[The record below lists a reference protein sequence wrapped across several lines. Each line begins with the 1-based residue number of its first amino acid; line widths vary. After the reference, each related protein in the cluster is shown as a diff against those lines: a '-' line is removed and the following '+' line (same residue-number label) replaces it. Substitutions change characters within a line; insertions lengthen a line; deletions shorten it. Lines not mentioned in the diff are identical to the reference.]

1 MVDVTK
7 CPHPEIFPKN
17 DEHCSCALCKR
28 RKKFVWKM
36 SKPGYIHRTAGKLK
50 NIRDISDWRSNQR
63 SIVRA
68 LTPQWAFLQNA
79 RNRPASSNK
88 PVEEDQPV
96 HSIVLFELSP
106 KRKVGD
112 LQRKK
117 KRKAERHSAVSSD
130 SLRYRDVCMLF
141 ALEKEK
147 VQSTSADI
155 SEMELALQF
164 EKVLS

>member
-1 MVDVTK
+1 
-7 CPHPEIFPKN
+7 
-17 DEHCSCALCKR
+17 
-28 RKKFVWKM
+28 M

-68 LTPQWAFLQNA
+68 LTPQWAVLQNA

-96 HSIVLFELSP
+96 HSIVLFESSP
-106 KRKVGD
+106 KQKVGD

-117 KRKAERHSAVSSD
+117 KRNAERHSAVSSD

-147 VQSTSADI
+147 VQSTSAEI

-164 EKVLS
+164 EKVLLP

>member
-1 MVDVTK
+1 
-7 CPHPEIFPKN
+7 
-17 DEHCSCALCKR
+17 
-28 RKKFVWKM
+28 M
-36 SKPGYIHRTAGKLK
+36 SKLGHMHRTADKLK

-68 LTPQWAFLQNA
+68 LTPQWASLQNA
-79 RNRPASSNK
+79 RNRPAKSNEA
-88 PVEEDQPV
+88 VEEYQPD
-96 HSIVLFELSP
+96 HSLVLFESSP

-112 LQRKK
+112 LQRMKE
-117 KRKAERHSAVSSD
+117 RKAETRGAFSSD

-147 VQSTSADI
+147 VQSTSAEI